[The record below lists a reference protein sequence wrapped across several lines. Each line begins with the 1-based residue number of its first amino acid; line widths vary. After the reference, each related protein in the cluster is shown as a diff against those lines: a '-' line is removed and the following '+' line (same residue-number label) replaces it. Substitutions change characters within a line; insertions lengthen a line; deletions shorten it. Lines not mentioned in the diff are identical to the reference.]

1 MLIIETLPL
10 LRQQIRRLRMEGK
23 RVALVPTMGNLHDGH
38 MKLVDEAKA
47 RADVVVV
54 SIFVNPMQFDRPED
68 LARYPRT
75 LQEDCEKLNK
85 RKVDLVFAPSVKEIY
100 PNGTETH
107 TYVDVPGL
115 STMLEG
121 ASRPGHFRGVSTIVS
136 KLFNLVQPDIACFGE
151 KDFQQLALIRKMV
164 ADMGFD
170 IEIIGVP
177 IMRAKDGLAL
187 SSRNGYLTA
196 EQRKIAPGLYKVL
209 SSIADKLQAGERDL
223 DEIIAIAGQELN
235 EKGFRADDIQIRDA
249 DTLLEVSENSKRA
262 VILVAAWL
270 GDARLIDNKMVFPR
284 HSFTQKTQ
292 GQSYLLESLFISLL
306 KSLLF
311 KPLRQRLP
319 GFSPC
324 LYFHMFP

>member
-170 IEIIGVP
+170 IEIVGVP

-223 DEIIAIAGQELN
+223 DEIITIAGQELN

-249 DTLLEVSENSKRA
+249 DTLLEISETSKRA

-270 GDARLIDNKMVFPR
+270 GDARLIDNKMVE
-284 HSFTQKTQ
+284 
-292 GQSYLLESLFISLL
+292 LA
-306 KSLLF
+306 
-311 KPLRQRLP
+311 
-319 GFSPC
+319 
-324 LYFHMFP
+324 